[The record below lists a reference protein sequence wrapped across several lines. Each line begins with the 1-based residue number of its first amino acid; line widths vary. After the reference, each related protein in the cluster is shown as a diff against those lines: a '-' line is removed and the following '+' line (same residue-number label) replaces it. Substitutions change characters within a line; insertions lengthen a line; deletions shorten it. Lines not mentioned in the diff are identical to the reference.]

1 MRGEIVG
8 CGELDMIHQARWVGH
23 SRARYLL
30 LPCCRQSELTYQKL
44 KELAPGPSKLIALS
58 RDGKLYAVSS
68 SKALQ
73 AKRNDR
79 KDQTWWSYIFGTNP
93 GVDFYELKAQG
104 GLKRGEKW
112 AGVSVGSNHLLA
124 VTSTGR
130 SFSLPLSPLA
140 NTHRQLGTRQD
151 FIPEPRDI
159 APESD
164 PRFAPTLTEIP
175 SLTGIQVAQVATSDR
190 SSFVRTPTGRV
201 LGFGANEVGQLGLGS
216 HAAVEIVQ
224 VPVEIVLAKG
234 YPGGTTLSCLDI
246 QAGGRTT
253 FFTVERSAPGG
264 QGSFIDLLACGSGVT
279 GSLGNGLWS
288 SANGT
293 PSRVKT

>member
-1 MRGEIVG
+1 MSDV
-8 CGELDMIHQARWVGH
+8 Q
-23 SRARYLL
+23 
-30 LPCCRQSELTYQKL
+30 QKL
-44 KELAPGPSKLIALS
+44 KELAPARSKLIALS
-58 RDGKLYAVSS
+58 RDGRLYAIAA

-79 KDQTWWSYIFGTNP
+79 NEQSWLSYIFGTNP
-93 GVDFYELKAQG
+93 GVDFFELKAQG

-112 AGVSVGSNHLLA
+112 TGVSVGTNHLLA

-130 SFSLPLSPLA
+130 SFSLPLSTQA
-140 NTHRQLGTRQD
+140 NSHRQLGTRQEFSPPPGD
-151 FIPEPRDI
+151 IPAE
-159 APESD
+159 AD
-164 PRFAPTLTEIP
+164 PRFWPTLTEIP
-175 SLTGIQVAQVATSDR
+175 SLTGIQIAQVATSDR
-190 SSFVRTPTGRV
+190 SSFVRTPNGRV
-201 LGFGANEVGQLGLGS
+201 LGFGANEVGQIGLGS
-216 HAAVEIVQ
+216 NAAVEIVQ

-246 QAGGRTT
+246 KAGGSTT
-253 FFTVERSAPGG
+253 FFTVERSAPGKA
-264 QGSFIDLLACGSGVT
+264 GSFIDLLACGSGIS

>member
-1 MRGEIVG
+1 MA
-8 CGELDMIHQARWVGH
+8 Q
-23 SRARYLL
+23 RADLV
-30 LPCCRQSELTYQKL
+30 QKL
-44 KELAPGPSKLIALS
+44 KELAPGPAKLIALS
-58 RDGKLYAVSS
+58 RDGKLYAISA

-79 KDQTWWSYIFGTNP
+79 DEQSWWSFIFGTNP
-93 GVDFYELKAQG
+93 GVDYYELKAQG

-112 AGVSVGSNHLLA
+112 TNVSVGTNHLLA

-140 NTHRQLGTRQD
+140 NTHRQLGTRQE
-151 FIPEPRDI
+151 FTPMPRDI
-159 APESD
+159 PAESD
-164 PRFAPTLTEIP
+164 PRFAPELTEIP
-175 SLTGIQVAQVATSDR
+175 SLTGIQIAQVATSDR
-190 SSFVRTPTGRV
+190 SSFVRTSNGRV
-201 LGFGANEVGQLGLGS
+201 LGFGANEVGQIGLGS

-234 YPGGTTLSCLDI
+234 YPGGTTLNCTDI
-246 QAGGRTT
+246 KAGGTTT
-253 FFTVERSAPGG
+253 FFTVERSASGKE
-264 QGSFIDLLACGSGVT
+264 GSFIDLLACGSGIT